1 MDATAPLPPS
11 SGGGSATVIPPSSPA
26 ANSGQRTTAA
36 PPAPAAAPTSAGPA
50 CPGVRCVSIAVTGDV
65 LLHPPLVTQAQADSE
80 AGRGMDFRPMLSA
93 QAPFIRAADLAICH
107 LETPLAPAAGPFA
120 GYPEFSVPPQVLPAL
135 TATGYD
141 ACSTASN
148 HTLDQGTTGLVR
160 TLDDLDAAGLG
171 HDGSYRSA
179 ADAATPTILR
189 AADARVALISVTY
202 GFNGAPPEQ
211 PWQVSTLDLDA
222 ILAEARAARL
232 AGADLVLVAIHAGT
246 EYEIEP
252 NSEQRN
258 AARSLLDSPDIDVV
272 YGHHAHVVQPLEKI
286 NGKWAIY
293 GLGNNI
299 AAQQTPVEG
308 THRGLLVR
316 VTFSQDAT
324 GAWTTSD
331 IGWVAS
337 LQDANPPHRWCPL
350 VTGST
355 CQSADIDAAALAA
368 TTDAVNLYDA
378 DTDGAHPLVQ
388 R

>member
-1 MDATAPLPPS
+1 
-11 SGGGSATVIPPSSPA
+11 
-26 ANSGQRTTAA
+26 
-36 PPAPAAAPTSAGPA
+36 
-50 CPGVRCVSIAVTGDV
+50 VSIAVTGDV
-65 LLHPPLVTQAQADSE
+65 LLHPPLVAQALADSKG
-80 AGRGMDFRPMLSA
+80 GRGMDFRPMLSA
-93 QAPFIRAADLAICH
+93 QAPFVQSADLGICH
-107 LETPLAPAAGPFA
+107 LETPLAPAGGPFT

-135 TATGYD
+135 RATGYD

-148 HTLDQGTTGLVR
+148 HTLDQGTDGLAR
-160 TLDDLDAAGLG
+160 TLDDLDAAGLA

-179 ADAATPTILR
+179 AEAAAPTILR
-189 AADARVALISVTY
+189 AADARVGLIAVTY

-211 PWQVSTLDLDA
+211 PWQVSTLDVGA
-222 ILAEARAARL
+222 MLAEARAARR

-246 EYEIEP
+246 EYETEP
-252 NSEQRN
+252 NAEQR
-258 AARSLLDSPDIDVV
+258 AAVRALLESPDIDVV

-308 THRGLLVR
+308 TRRGLLVR

-324 GAWTTSD
+324 GTWSTSD

-337 LQDANPPHRWCPL
+337 LQDADPPHRWCPL

-378 DTDGAHPLVQ
+378 DSDGAHPLGK